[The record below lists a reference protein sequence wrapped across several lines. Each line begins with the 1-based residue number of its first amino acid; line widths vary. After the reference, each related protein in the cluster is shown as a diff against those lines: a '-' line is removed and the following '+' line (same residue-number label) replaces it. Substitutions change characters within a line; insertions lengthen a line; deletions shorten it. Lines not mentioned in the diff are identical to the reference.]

1 MIRRPTM
8 DGITATRR
16 MRRVLLVLLTDAS
29 NITGLTIAL
38 TAGMGGGAVYICLAQ
53 LEDRGWVTGEFE
65 DGPYPR
71 RRMYRLTP
79 DGWTYAHLL
88 LGLDRAEAR
97 RG

>member
-1 MIRRPTM
+1 MFYRPTM

-16 MRRVLLVLLTDAS
+16 MRRVLLVLLTDAT
-29 NITGLTIAL
+29 NITGLTIAR
-38 TAGMGGGAVYICLAQ
+38 TAGMSGPAVYLCL
-53 LEDRGWVTGEFE
+53 DRLVDRAWITGEFQ

-71 RRMYRLTP
+71 RRLYRLTA

-88 LGLDRAEAR
+88 LGLDRAEVR